1 MKNLILLGFLI
12 LITASCT
19 KTQHRIVYKEPKAFI
34 KPRKI
39 SHLDCV
45 KDLLKMD
52 VEAER
57 ANEVC
62 TAIFRKEYK

>member
-1 MKNLILLGFLI
+1 MIKNFILLGFLI
-12 LITASCT
+12 LIAASCAT
-19 KTQHRIVYKEPKAFI
+19 KTKHRIVYREPAI
-34 KPRKI
+34 KPRKL